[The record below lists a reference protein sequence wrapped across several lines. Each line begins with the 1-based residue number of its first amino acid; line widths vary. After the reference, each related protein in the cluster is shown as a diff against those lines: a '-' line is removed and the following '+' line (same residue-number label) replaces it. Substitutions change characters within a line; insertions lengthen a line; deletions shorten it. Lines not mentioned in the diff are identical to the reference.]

1 MKVMLAAGML
11 CAGLALLTAG
21 RSRKVRA
28 DRGAVHIGATEKWSP
43 KAEYGERRLTRF
55 ARATRAELAA
65 RMLAAG
71 TRRLAAQLERVE
83 RDALR
88 RLDAA
93 WRAFCRGLNLDADLY
108 ATLTVV

>member
-11 CAGLALLTAG
+11 CAGLTLLAAG
-21 RSRKVRA
+21 RRRTPPA
-28 DRGAVHIGATEKWSP
+28 DRGAVHEGATEEWSP
-43 KAEYGERRLTRF
+43 KRELARF
-55 ARATRAELAA
+55 GRATRAELAA

-83 RDALR
+83 RDTLR

-93 WRAFCRGLNLDADLY
+93 WRAFCRGLNVDADLY
-108 ATLTVV
+108 EQLTVV